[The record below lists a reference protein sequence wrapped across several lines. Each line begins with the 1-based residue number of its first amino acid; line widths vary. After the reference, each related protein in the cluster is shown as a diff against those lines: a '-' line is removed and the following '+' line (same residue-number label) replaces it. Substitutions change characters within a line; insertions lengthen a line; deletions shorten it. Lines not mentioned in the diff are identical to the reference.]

1 MRAEKIHYFR
11 SMHPIIT
18 SFQNSKV
25 KQALGLEKSRE
36 RKKQQRFLLE
46 GFRELGLA
54 LKGGFI
60 PTTVFFDPEQ
70 IDVPTLKDAGL
81 NEQVLIPVQQ
91 NVFAKMAVRAE
102 TAQVVAVM
110 PVRDNILQNLKLSE
124 KPLILVVESV
134 EKPGNLG
141 ALLRTAD
148 AAGLDAVIVCDPLV
162 DFYNPNVIRSS
173 VGTVFTCPVA
183 AASSAETIAWLKNKG
198 IKIYCTH
205 LVAAKPYTLIDF
217 TQPAAIV
224 MGTEATGLSDQ
235 WPEQSDENIII
246 PMRGMID
253 SMNVSAAAAVVVFEA
268 VRQRFHD

>member
-11 SMHPIIT
+11 SMHPLII
-18 SFQNSKV
+18 SLQNPKV
-25 KQALGLEKSRE
+25 KQALTLEKSRE

-70 IDVPTLKDAGL
+70 IDVPALLIAGL

-102 TAQVVAVM
+102 TAQVVAVI

-173 VGTVFTCPVA
+173 IGTVFTCPVA
-183 AASSAETIAWLKNKG
+183 AATSTDTIAWLKDNG

-205 LVAAKPYTLIDF
+205 LKAAKPYTQVNF

-235 WPEQSDENIII
+235 WSEQSDENIII
-246 PMRGMID
+246 PMRGIID